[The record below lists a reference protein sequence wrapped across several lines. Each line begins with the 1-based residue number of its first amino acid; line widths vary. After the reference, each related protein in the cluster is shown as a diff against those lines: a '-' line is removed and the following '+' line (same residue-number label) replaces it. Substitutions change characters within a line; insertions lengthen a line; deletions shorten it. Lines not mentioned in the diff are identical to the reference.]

1 MRQIRHINWFIGKL
15 ANWLIEVAMFNYA
28 FLIPLFPL
36 AAFLLIVLFLN
47 RNNRVSALTAV
58 GGILLSGVVSY
69 GVLFEAMGK
78 GGELAKKPFYQSLPG
93 FFGLLTGKDSFTVG
107 VMIDPL
113 AAIVL
118 FMVTTICLMIFIYSI
133 GYMQHS
139 HTDEHGHHHVT
150 DDPRYARFFAYISL
164 FAGAMLGLVISSNL
178 IELFLFW
185 EIMGLCS
192 YLLIGFWSTKLP
204 HEHHIDD
211 AQPVRAKFAA
221 LKAFMTTRVGDSI
234 FFIGILLLYIV
245 AGDLNFPAIFTE
257 KTLHHLAEA
266 QLFGVPAVT
275 VIALLILGGTIGKSA
290 QFPLHVWLPDAMEGP
305 TPVSALIHAATMV
318 SAGVYLVARTFPL
331 FITAAET
338 HGPAMQVVALVGA
351 FTAIFAA
358 TIGVAQDDIKRVLAF
373 STISQLG
380 FMVAA
385 LGIGAYTAGTFHLIT
400 HAFFKALLF
409 LSAGAVIHGVG
420 TNDMMNMG
428 GLRKKMPITA
438 TVFIIG
444 AIALAGIPPLAGFW
458 SKDEILGHAFELAF
472 DPKHADPVAL
482 AVFVMLAMAAF
493 FTAFYMTRQIFLTFF
508 GAGRDHHAVEHAHE
522 SPKVM
527 WMPLAV
533 LAFFAATIGF
543 MNATPLGINFFGR
556 FVGEYVLG
564 IKEHMEHTPFNPMVA
579 GMSVGI
585 AGAGIALGWLLYG
598 MKPLQHGQSDPLM
611 ALGPVWKLLRNKYYL
626 DELYGVVIAQKE
638 GPAGK
643 TGTVE
648 SVRVQAGVL
657 LQFVNW
663 LAHVCFAFDK
673 AIVDGLVNLAGAI
686 GRMLSNISG
695 WIDKNIVDGLVNLT
709 GFVTNELGDGLK
721 LIQTGRVQTYLLLAI
736 TGAAIFVIYFM
747 IR

>member
-1 MRQIRHINWFIGKL
+1 
-15 ANWLIEVAMFNYA
+15 MFNYA
-28 FLIPLFPL
+28 FLIPIFPL
-36 AAFLLIVLFLN
+36 AVFLLIVLFLN

-58 GGILLSGVVSY
+58 AGIFLSGVFAY
-69 GVLFEAMGK
+69 GVLYEAIGK
-78 GGELAKKPFYQSLPG
+78 GGELAKHPFYQPLLGFLGLP
-93 FFGLLTGKDSFTVG
+93 TGKESFTVG

-118 FMVTTICLMIFIYSI
+118 FMVTTVCLMIFIYSI

-178 IELFLFW
+178 IELFVFW

-211 AQPVRAKFAA
+211 AQTVRAKFAA

-234 FFIGILLLYIV
+234 FFVGILLLYIT

-257 KTLHHLAEA
+257 KSLHHLAEA
-266 QLFGVPAVT
+266 QILGIPAVT
-275 VIALLILGGTIGKSA
+275 VIALLILGGTVGKSS

-318 SAGVYLVARTFPL
+318 SAGVYLIARTFPL
-331 FITAAET
+331 FITAAEIG
-338 HGPAMQVVALVGA
+338 GPAMTVVALIGA
-351 FTAIFAA
+351 FTALFAA

-385 LGIGAYTAGTFHLIT
+385 LGIGAYTAGAFHLIT

-458 SKDEILGHAFELAF
+458 SKDEILAHAFELGF
-472 DPKHADPVAL
+472 GEHPNPVAL
-482 AVFVMLAMAAF
+482 AVFVMLAIAAF

-508 GAGRDHHAVEHAHE
+508 GAGRDHHVVEHAHE
-522 SPKVM
+522 SPVVM
-527 WMPLAV
+527 WAPLAV

-543 MNATPLGINFFGR
+543 MNASPLGIEFFGK
-556 FVGEYVLG
+556 FVGENVLG
-564 IKEHMEHTPFNPMVA
+564 IAEHMEHTPFNPMVA

-585 AGAGIALGWLLYG
+585 AFVGIALGWLLYG
-598 MKPLQHGQSDPLM
+598 MKPLEHGQRDPLM
-611 ALGPVWKLLRNKYYL
+611 ALGPIWKLLRNKYYL
-626 DELYGVVIAQKE
+626 DEVYGLVIAQKE
-638 GPAGK
+638 GPEGK
-643 TGTVE
+643 TGTVD
-648 SVRVQAGVL
+648 SVRIQAGVVI
-657 LQFVNW
+657 QFFGW
-663 LAHVCFAFDK
+663 LAQVCYAFDK

-686 GRMLSNISG
+686 GRLLSAISG
-695 WIDKNIVDGLVNLT
+695 WIDKNVVDGLVNLT
-709 GFVTNELGDGLK
+709 GFVTTELGDGLK
-721 LIQTGRVQTYLLLAI
+721 LIQTGRVQAYLLLAI
-736 TGAAIFVIYFM
+736 TGAAIFVVYFM